1 MGNYSFYKKS
11 FSMSY
16 TKYLK
21 EGQVTIFSK
30 SYCPFCTKTINLMK
44 SKGIPHKVYQADLGE
59 MPDAEFA
66 ELKQK
71 TGQNTVPN
79 VFFGNTH
86 VGGNDDTQALA
97 ANPVKWQAMLEQ
109 NGFK

>member
-1 MGNYSFYKKS
+1 
-11 FSMSY
+11 MSY

-44 SKGIPHKVYQADLGE
+44 SKGVAYKVYEADLGE
-59 MPDAEFA
+59 LPDADFA
-66 ELKQK
+66 AMKQA

-79 VFFGNTH
+79 VFFGKTH
-86 VGGNDDTQALA
+86 VGGNDDTQSLA
-97 ANPVKWQAMLEQ
+97 ANGAKWQAMLAQ
-109 NGFK
+109 NGFS